1 MALFANGYVGERL
14 VRHGLMEAQIHEH
27 DNWWW
32 AWTLAPGWP
41 RLKFHAHFKD
51 NEHEPTVHHF
61 CVMGFGYSL
70 EIRWELPRWEKIS
83 PTKFF

>member
-1 MALFANGYVGERL
+1 MALFANGYAGEGL
-14 VRHGLMEAQIHEH
+14 VRRETTSLMEARINEH
-27 DNWWW
+27 DKWWW

-41 RLKFHAHFKD
+41 RLKFHAHFKE

-70 EIRWELPRWEKIS
+70 EIRWQLPSWRKNS
-83 PTKFF
+83 S

>member
-41 RLKFHAHFKD
+41 RLKFHAHFKE

>member
-1 MALFANGYVGERL
+1 
-14 VRHGLMEAQIHEH
+14 MEARINEH

-51 NEHEPTVHHF
+51 NEHEPTVRHL
-61 CVMGFGYSL
+61 CAMGFGYSL